1 MTFNPLISDL
11 KMCLGHTA
19 KDEFNIIELVTGEGN
34 SSAKAVPI
42 ATLHAKSMPTV
53 RNIRFRV
60 TFLHKRS
67 LAKIHTMPLKVVFC

>member
-1 MTFNPLISDL
+1 MTFNPFIFDL

-19 KDEFNIIELVTGEGN
+19 KDEFNIVELITGEGN

-53 RNIRFRV
+53 RNIHIHV
-60 TFLHKRS
+60 IFLCS
-67 LAKIHTMPLKVVFC
+67 LKYKQCPSK